1 MIEEDNLSDNLNESE
16 NNINDKE
23 SSSSDFK
30 LSDKDIDKKNPI
42 KLKK

>member
-30 LSDKDIDKKNPI
+30 LSDIGDN
-42 KLKK
+42 